1 MHNFEIV
8 FVFDVVHIIQESSL
22 CNATQGLHFSV
33 FRMTSCLYG
42 PLFSFS
48 EPKLHFSL
56 QPTIHNVINKNYVM
70 FQLSM
75 KKVGVMKTSAVEE
88 YTKSI
93 NGELHQN
100 LNIHVSSVEEAVQK
114 LR

>member
-1 MHNFEIV
+1 MAHYSHLANLNSTF
-8 FVFDVVHIIQESSL
+8 
-22 CNATQGLHFSV
+22 N
-33 FRMTSCLYG
+33 
-42 PLFSFS
+42 
-48 EPKLHFSL
+48 
-56 QPTIHNVINKNYVM
+56 TINNP

-114 LR
+114 LRYTYCLNPLAGK